1 MVSISFVKR
10 KTEILLQN
18 LSGPGKSVILNK
30 ERGVLMTVEL
40 RRSRCYDIC
49 KILTLI
55 LVIIGHATVFYSP
68 DGAMAPA
75 RQSAAM
81 AGVATY
87 IYSFHMPLFVLL
99 SGCVWGWCIRHG
111 KYEKALPFVANKAK
125 RLLLPYLVF
134 GAVLVTPV
142 VVACG
147 FTEDGFFSQ
156 LFKGILLGYDAR
168 HLWYLLVLFLLFL
181 TTIPAKPLIKKNP
194 LLVIPICAALFLVA
208 NYVPQIFKLRT
219 AFKYTLF
226 FYLGVCAD
234 HYYPFLESLA
244 KKLRFVLPVLPV
256 LMVGSVLYCPNFI
269 FETAYTILGMAMMLA
284 FSSLLTGS
292 EKLQSSRIY
301 QFLRRESFGLYI
313 FHAMVIYVLFALLG
327 PTQIPPVLLV
337 TLSIVVSTAAS
348 FALNA
353 LVRKAK
359 LGILLGE

>member
-1 MVSISFVKR
+1 MQQLVSAGKIRYTDSGKR
-10 KTEILLQN
+10 CFPMN
-18 LSGPGKSVILNK
+18 L
-30 ERGVLMTVEL
+30 EL

-49 KILTLI
+49 KILTLL
-55 LVIIGHATVFYSP
+55 LVVIGHATVFYSP
-68 DGAMAPA
+68 DGALVPA

-125 RLLLPYLVF
+125 RLLLPYLAF
-134 GAVLVTPV
+134 GLVLVAPV

-147 FTEDGFFSQ
+147 YTEDGFFAY
-156 LFKGILLGYDAR
+156 LLKGILLGYDAR

-181 TTIPAKPLIKKNP
+181 TTIPAKPLTKKNP
-194 LLVIPICAALFLVA
+194 LLVIPFCAVLFLAA

-219 AFKYTLF
+219 TFKYTLF

-244 KKLRFVLPVLPV
+244 KKLRFVLPVLPL

-292 EKLQSSRIY
+292 EKLQNSRVY
-301 QFLRRESFGLYI
+301 QLLRRESFGLYI

-337 TLSIVVSTAAS
+337 VVSIVVSTAVS

-353 LVRKAK
+353 LVRKVK